1 MNSSASRFL
10 TIMAITITTLATSAC
25 GHPRVFVGTGTLVG
39 LEATPGNPD
48 EGQTPAVTFGY
59 RRAEIA
65 LVPIEKDD
73 NEKVGVQGTGNEP
86 KVKKDAASTL
96 ATFNLAH
103 NWFGPARIEQYV
115 ATGFSARTILTS
127 TPYALALIGYE
138 KGADELADQLAL
150 SYESAHKDKA
160 KENEKACWESVKTWM
175 TNNFPGLPPSDIL
188 IKGFRKQRPKLCED
202 NEVKNACKLPAPP
215 CPKQSPAS

>member
-1 MNSSASRFL
+1 MTMVIA
-10 TIMAITITTLATSAC
+10 TLATSAC

-73 NEKVGVQGTGNEP
+73 NKKVGQQGTGSEP
-86 KVKKDAASTL
+86 KIKKDAASTL

-127 TPYALALIGYE
+127 TPYALAIIGYE
-138 KGADELADQLAL
+138 KGADELADVLAEV
-150 SYESAHKDKA
+150 YTRAHKHKDNA
-160 KENEKACWESVKTWM
+160 KDKACWETVTTWM
-175 TNNFPGLPPSDIL
+175 DENFRYLPYTDIL
-188 IKGFRKQRPKLCED
+188 IKGFRKQRETLAKTD
-202 NEVKNACKLPAPP
+202 AVKQSCKLPAIN
-215 CPKQSPAS
+215 

>member
-1 MNSSASRFL
+1 MNSRANRFL
-10 TIMAITITTLATSAC
+10 TLMAITITTLATAAC

-65 LVPIEKDD
+65 LVPVEKDD
-73 NEKVGVQGTGNEP
+73 QNKVGQQGADSKPT
-86 KVKKDAASTL
+86 KDAASTL

-138 KGADELADQLAL
+138 KGADSLADQFANA
-150 SYESAHKDKA
+150 YKSAHKEKA
-160 KENEKACWESVKTWM
+160 KSEEKACWESITKWM
-175 TNNFPGLPPSDIL
+175 DKHFPDLPYTDIL
-188 IKGFRKQRPKLCED
+188 TKGFREQRKNLAED
-202 NEVKNACKLPAPP
+202 GAVKKACKL
-215 CPKQSPAS
+215 S